1 MKKRLLSILLMCC
14 MVLFLLPMT
23 VFAGGGEET
32 PAPEPIEWER
42 SKSKTATQ
50 LDGNFESKVTLSL
63 PSAQA
68 DLVSDV
74 VLVLDKSTSAVL
86 EDQALQML
94 SDLKEQCE
102 RTGAKVKA
110 GVVIFNQKANV
121 TGLLDLSSHYGE
133 IADAIKQDIRS
144 GTNTHA
150 GLLAGKRLLDEDT
163 AVEHSRKY
171 LVFVSDGITY
181 MFGEEPTAVS
191 WSFDSDGTVATWAGP
206 DNWLLKYGSNDAP
219 ADWDSWM
226 QETGRQVQ
234 ADHGAYDYPYGGTA
248 SVSTSVEEMENH
260 AMSVDRAL
268 YETWV
273 AYQEAE
279 KTGYHCYAMPAD
291 TGAGRNY
298 QWGTSFVSHLA
309 NDKKVDFSMISH
321 DILYLLDT
329 GSNVKDYI
337 GFVKD
342 DYDFDFV
349 NHAEALE
356 MKVNSQSIAVTALN
370 ETTYGFGEAVNGT
383 YPYVL
388 EYVEGNKQDTEHFVW
403 TINVPVSNFAPVQL
417 TYTVKLTNP
426 KRAAGTYGVFDAD
439 GSEND
444 GSAGYGLYTNSSASL
459 YPVDSN
465 GTAYAP
471 EAFAK
476 PTVSY
481 TSTEPMPPAP
491 NSGTEVASK
500 PPHTPPADDSNNDI
514 DVPQT
519 GDSANMTLWIVLAG
533 FSMLSLLAIL
543 LGKKYLFRDR

>member
-1 MKKRLLSILLMCC
+1 
-14 MVLFLLPMT
+14 
-23 VFAGGGEET
+23 
-32 PAPEPIEWER
+32 
-42 SKSKTATQ
+42 
-50 LDGNFESKVTLSL
+50 
-63 PSAQA
+63 
-68 DLVSDV
+68 
-74 VLVLDKSTSAVL
+74 
-86 EDQALQML
+86 
-94 SDLKEQCE
+94 
-102 RTGAKVKA
+102 
-110 GVVIFNQKANV
+110 
-121 TGLLDLSSHYGE
+121 
-133 IADAIKQDIRS
+133 
-144 GTNTHA
+144 
-150 GLLAGKRLLDEDT
+150 
-163 AVEHSRKY
+163 
-171 LVFVSDGITY
+171 
-181 MFGEEPTAVS
+181 
-191 WSFDSDGTVATWAGP
+191 
-206 DNWLLKYGSNDAP
+206 
-219 ADWDSWM
+219 M

-234 ADHGAYDYPYGGTA
+234 ADNGAYDYPYGGTA
-248 SVSTSVEEMENH
+248 SVSTSVDEMKNH

-273 AYQEAE
+273 TYQEAE

-291 TGAGRNY
+291 TESGGNY
-298 QWGTSFVSHLA
+298 QWGPSFVGHLA

-370 ETTYGFGEAVNGT
+370 ETMYGFGEAVNGT

-403 TINVPVSNFAPVQL
+403 TMNVPVSNFAPVQL

-444 GSAGYGLYTNSSASL
+444 GSAGYGLYTNNSATL

-471 EAFAK
+471 EEFAK

-491 NSGTEVASK
+491 NTGTLVVSK
-500 PPHTPPADDSNNDI
+500 PPHTPPADDPNNDI

-533 FSMLSLLAIL
+533 FSMPGLLAML